1 MTNVPLLSA
10 ILMTP
15 DDGIR
20 LAKTL
25 RSLAA
30 QSIASRIE
38 IVLAGPDRGRLGLPG
53 EIVRRFAVLTAVEV
67 PLRSRG
73 EVQAA
78 AIRAAGG
85 KYVVFC
91 EDHCFPQEGWAEALV
106 AQLERGFA
114 GAGPGIDNANP
125 KSTLSWADILLS
137 YGEFVWRPDTA
148 ESTGLPWHNSA
159 YAREELL
166 ALGKRLAFL
175 CEADCLLQ
183 AELRA
188 RGRRLIFEPRA
199 RTAHVNNSTVRGHLA
214 SLYWGNR
221 LYGMARR
228 QFENWPPGRRIFYAA
243 CAPLVAVLRFRRVL
257 EHVARLRGQHVRL
270 PLGRLL
276 PWLACGSVLAALAE
290 ATGYLLGPGAT
301 YQRRL
306 HYELYRERYVR
317 PKDRSVLSDS

>member
-15 DDGIR
+15 DAGIR

-38 IVLAGPDRGRLGLPG
+38 IVLAGPDRERLGLPG
-53 EIVRRFAVLTAVEV
+53 EMAACFWGVVAVETAMKS
-67 PLRSRG
+67 LGQMR
-73 EVQAA
+73 AA
-78 AIRAAGG
+78 AIRAAAG

-91 EDHCFPQEGWAEALV
+91 EDHSFPQKGWAEALV
-106 AQLERGFA
+106 ARLDEGFA

-125 KSTLSWADILLS
+125 GSALSWADILLS
-137 YGEFVWRPDTA
+137 YGEFVWRREAA

-159 YAREELL
+159 YVREELL
-166 ALGKRLAFL
+166 AFGERLEFL

-188 RGRRLIFEPRA
+188 GGRKLLFEPRA
-199 RTAHVNNSTVRGHLA
+199 RIGHVNNSTARGHLG

-221 LYGMARR
+221 LYGMTRR
-228 QFENWPPGRRIFYAA
+228 QFEEWPAARRILYAV
-243 CAPLVAVLRFRRVL
+243 CAPLAAVLRFRRVL